1 MSELEFRMVE
11 AVAPINYKGET
22 FEIPYK
28 AVIKNGF
35 VADLKFDPKPEVII
49 AAMRDVSDLINDH
62 AMQTAKSLGWVED
75 KEVED

>member
-1 MSELEFRMVE
+1 MSELEFRMLE

-22 FEIPYK
+22 FDIPYK

-49 AAMRDVSDLINDH
+49 AAMKDIGDLINDH
-62 AMQTAKSLGWVED
+62 AMQVAKSMGWLE
-75 KEVED
+75 KGE

>member
-1 MSELEFRMVE
+1 MIE
-11 AVAPINYKGET
+11 ATAPIFYKGDQ

-49 AAMRDVSDLINDH
+49 AAMKEISDLVSDH
-62 AMQTAKSLGWVED
+62 AMETARSLGWTE
-75 KEVED
+75 